1 VALLAAAAAL
11 ATLAGCG
18 GGGGTAAPTGGGST
32 GGTTPTV
39 TNQAPVVSNASLTIA
54 ATSGGG
60 AGSVQGDSVTLPVG
74 GGTIAVSLDAADPE
88 GSTPVVVVS
97 LFNNNSG
104 TETKVTKTTP
114 TSGTTYRQDI
124 PVAGNLSTSG
134 LAVTY
139 LVTARVADAAG
150 LATTLTLGTILVPG
164 ASSPPVP
171 PPPTDL

>member
-1 VALLAAAAAL
+1 
-11 ATLAGCG
+11 
-18 GGGGTAAPTGGGST
+18 
-32 GGTTPTV
+32 
-39 TNQAPVVSNASLTIA
+39 
-54 ATSGGG
+54 
-60 AGSVQGDSVTLPVG
+60 VQGSSVTLPVG

-139 LVTARVADAAG
+139 LVTARVADATG

-171 PPPTDL
+171 PPPADL